1 MKQYS
6 KFIDHS
12 PLRMDI
18 TEEEVLQHCRE
29 AIEFDFYSMVVFPYF
44 LESARKAIDGSGV
57 KLQTVVGFP
66 FGNDRMEI
74 KASQAESHLAL
85 GADEIDM
92 VINVSAFKSGRTD
105 HVKRD
110 IDGVLKKVRQKG
122 ALLKVILEVELLSE
136 DEIVDACELVADVG
150 ADFVKTSVG
159 LLRGSKPAEVST
171 VKLMYDSVASRGL
184 KVKASGGIH
193 TTEKFLAMIEAG
205 ASRVGTSKGIALMSG
220 LQNPDLGDAY

>member
-1 MKQYS
+1 MIQYS
-6 KFIDHS
+6 RFIDHS

-18 TEEEVLQHCRE
+18 TEKELLQHCKE
-29 AIEFDFYSMVVFPYF
+29 AIEYDFYSMVVFPYF
-44 LESARKAIDGSGV
+44 LETARKAIENSRV

-66 FGNDRMEI
+66 FGNDLVDI
-74 KASQAESHLAL
+74 KARQAELHLSL

-92 VINVSAFKSGRTD
+92 VMNVSAFKSGNRD

-110 IDGVLKKVRQKG
+110 IDAVLRKVRQKD
-122 ALLKVILEVELLSE
+122 AILKVILEVELLSE
-136 DEIVDACELVADVG
+136 EEIIRACNLVADVG

-159 LLRGSKPAEVST
+159 LLRGSKPAEVGT
-171 VKLMYDSVASRGL
+171 VKLMHDTVASRGL

-205 ASRVGTSKGIALMSG
+205 ASRVGTSKGIELIKG
-220 LQNPDLGDAY
+220 LHDADL